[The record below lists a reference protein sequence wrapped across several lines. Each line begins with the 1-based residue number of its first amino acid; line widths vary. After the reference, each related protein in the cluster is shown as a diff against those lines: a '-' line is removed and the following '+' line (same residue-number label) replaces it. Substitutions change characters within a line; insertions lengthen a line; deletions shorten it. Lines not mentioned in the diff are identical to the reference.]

1 MDPRKGIADA
11 PRAGE
16 VIKVSPSVK
25 KRRVKSFMEK
35 FTKFHTAENNM
46 TVLKKN
52 KKTLDRNQV
61 RLVYEDPRITA
72 GKTEPGLDVV

>member
-46 TVLKKN
+46 TVLKK
-52 KKTLDRNQV
+52 TLDRNQV